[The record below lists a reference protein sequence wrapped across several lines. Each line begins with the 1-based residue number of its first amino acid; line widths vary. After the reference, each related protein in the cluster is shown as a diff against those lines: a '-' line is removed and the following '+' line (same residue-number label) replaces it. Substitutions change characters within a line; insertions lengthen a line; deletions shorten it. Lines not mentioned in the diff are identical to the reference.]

1 MKKVLLI
8 IVALFGIASA
18 NAQFKDSGFKMIG
31 EVGTGISTFTGG
43 GVSLFGAITPGTEF
57 SFGANL
63 SPQIF
68 LGVGLGYDALIGIS
82 DVEGATDH
90 EGKVFAHGRFYLSS
104 EGNGAII
111 DLKAGYKRN
120 FTSEMGAAD
129 IYVGPGF
136 MFGGKFTLSAGY
148 AGSFYDGISTHGGAI
163 KFGVEF

>member
-43 GVSLFGAITPGTEF
+43 GESLFGAITPGTEF

-82 DVEGATDH
+82 DVEGTDH

-120 FTSEMGAAD
+120 FTSEVGAAD

-136 MFGGKFTLSAGY
+136 MFGGKYTLSAGY
-148 AGSFYDGISTHGGAI
+148 TGSYYNGISTHGGPI
-163 KFGVEF
+163 KLGVEF

>member
-31 EVGTGISTFTGG
+31 EVGTGISTFTCGG
-43 GVSLFGAITPGTEF
+43 ESLFGAITPGTEF

-136 MFGGKFTLSAGY
+136 MFGGKYTLSVGY
-148 AGSFYDGISTHGGAI
+148 AGSFYDGLSTHGGAI